1 MVVSKMSEI
10 TTYEKTKDS
19 GIEWIGSVPSHWRV
33 HTLYQLVT
41 QVKEKNSNLQEKN
54 LLSLSYGKIKRKDID
69 SPDGLADDR
78 LPVLQI
84 SYLPSYPTLPSG

>member
-1 MVVSKMSEI
+1 MSEI

-41 QVKEKNSNLQEKN
+41 QVKEKKQQS
-54 LLSLSYGKIKRKDID
+54 SGKESAVFELR
-69 SPDGLADDR
+69 
-78 LPVLQI
+78 QNQ
-84 SYLPSYPTLPSG
+84 T